1 MPRRI
6 KQIILFA
13 GDVALLYLSLW
24 SALWIRYWGIFDA
37 SIFNRHL
44 PIFTFVFTLWL
55 LVFFIFGLYSL
66 ASIWS
71 TYRALRGFLVAT
83 LTNTFLAIFFFYF
96 VPYFGIT
103 PKTILFLQLGFF
115 VVLFPVWR
123 IIYGRILRAVGA
135 TNNLIIVGAR
145 SAPLELART
154 IVQSPELG
162 YNVVALFEL
171 NGKSV
176 PEWVSDS
183 GILIGKNLSQLRKII
198 KEREINSVVV
208 SNELYPKVFGSLYR
222 IIPAGADFYNLA
234 TFWEEL
240 NRSIPISE
248 ANEIWFLDNLR
259 GVRKRLYEVRKR
271 IMDVI
276 FSIGFGVFVALLL
289 PFIALGIKLSG
300 SGPIFYKQRRVGK
313 DGKIFEIIKFRT
325 MVPNAEK
332 SGAKWA
338 KKDDPRVTKFGKFL
352 RVTRLDE
359 LPQLSNVLKGDMSF
373 IGPRPERPE
382 FVGRLSKKI
391 PHYNLRHLIR
401 PGLSGWA
408 QVNYPYGASEEDAW
422 KKLRYDLYYLKNRSL
437 LLDVEIFLK
446 TIRVVISRKGI

>member
-1 MPRRI
+1 M
-6 KQIILFA
+6 
-13 GDVALLYLSLW
+13 VA
-24 SALWIRYWGIFDA
+24 
-37 SIFNRHL
+37 
-44 PIFTFVFTLWL
+44 
-55 LVFFIFGLYSL
+55 
-66 ASIWS
+66 
-71 TYRALRGFLVAT
+71 
-83 LTNTFLAIFFFYF
+83 NTFLAIFFFYF

-115 VVLFPVWR
+115 AVLLPLWR
-123 IIYGRILRAVGA
+123 IFYGRILREIGV
-135 TNNLIIVGAR
+135 TSNLIIIGVS

-162 YNVVALFEL
+162 YNLVAIF
-171 NGKSV
+171 NMDRKSV

-183 GILIGKNLSQLRKII
+183 GILVGKNLSQLKKII
-198 KEREINSVVV
+198 KEGEINAVVV
-208 SNELYPKVFGSLYR
+208 SNDLYPKIFGSLYR
-222 IIPAGADFYNLA
+222 IIPTGVDFYNLA

-271 IMDVI
+271 VMDVV
-276 FSIGFGVFVALLL
+276 FSIGFGAFSIFLL

-300 SGPIFYKQRRVGK
+300 PGPILYRQERVGK
-313 DGKIFEIIKFRT
+313 DGRIFEIIKFRT
-325 MVPNAEK
+325 MVPRAEK
-332 SGAKWA
+332 NGAQWA
-338 KKDDPRVTKFGKFL
+338 KKNDPRVTKFGKIL

-359 LPQLSNVLKGDMSF
+359 LPQLWNVLRGDMSF

-382 FVGRLSKKI
+382 FVETLSKRI

-422 KKLRYDLYYLKNRSL
+422 RKLRYDLYYLKNRSL
-437 LLDVEIFLK
+437 LLDVEIVLK

>member
-1 MPRRI
+1 M
-6 KQIILFA
+6 
-13 GDVALLYLSLW
+13 
-24 SALWIRYWGIFDA
+24 
-37 SIFNRHL
+37 
-44 PIFTFVFTLWL
+44 
-55 LVFFIFGLYSL
+55 
-66 ASIWS
+66 
-71 TYRALRGFLVAT
+71 
-83 LTNTFLAIFFFYF
+83 
-96 VPYFGIT
+96 
-103 PKTILFLQLGFF
+103 
-115 VVLFPVWR
+115 
-123 IIYGRILRAVGA
+123 
-135 TNNLIIVGAR
+135 IIVGAR